1 MRRTNPTKGGICVAF
16 DGTLKFD
23 TAIDKTGFKLG
34 LDSLGGIAK
43 TGMGLVTK
51 AVGAASAA
59 VSAPGGYAVKV
70 GEGFESSMAQVIATM
85 GITKD
90 TIQDGVNSYDLLKE
104 AAAAAG
110 ESTTFSASEAA
121 GALNYLALAGYDAA
135 TAAEA
140 LPAVLDLAAAGALDL
155 QYASDLATDAMAA
168 LGIEATKENL
178 TAFGDQMAK
187 TASKANTSVAQ
198 LGEAILTVGG
208 TAKVLAGGT
217 TELNAALG
225 VLANRGIKGA
235 EGGTHLRNMILS
247 LSAPTDTAKQALDGL
262 GVSALDAEGNMR
274 PLNEVFADLQTAMD
288 GMSDGDTA
296 AVLSDIFNKTDLAA
310 AQAMIAGCGDEFD
323 KLTADLD
330 NCDGAMSDMAK
341 TMNDTLEGDMKSLGS
356 KAEAFGI
363 AIYDSL
369 NEPLREL
376 VQLGGDYVSQLTA
389 AFDSGGF
396 DGLAE
401 AVGGVL
407 GQVVTKLTG
416 YLPELTKL
424 GASLVSSLV
433 KGLSDNAPA
442 LARRALDAGLT
453 LIKGI
458 AQAAGDAVELGAAL
472 LTAIADGISKRQTK
486 IRVTAR
492 NIIRSMTKAIS
503 DSLPDMLE
511 AGAEILTVLT
521 EVIAENLPA
530 LAESGMQILNVI
542 SDAVMNNLPL
552 LISAG
557 LSLLEAISEGIR
569 DNLPALVG
577 TGLELIGFLCSA
589 LLDGENLSR
598 LLDTGLQI
606 LMAIVDTIVE
616 NLPLFVDVAVQII
629 LFLAQELLSAEN
641 IGKLLSA
648 AVEILLTLTNAIID
662 NIDDI
667 LIAAEAV
674 VDALCEELLTPENIE
689 KLLTT
694 GAEVL
699 GKLIS
704 GIFQIAGKL
713 AGFALMLFEE
723 IGSELEEPDWETI
736 GWEIVE
742 GIISGL
748 IGTKFSLADYLDD
761 FKENWVSGIK
771 DVFGIHSPSKVM
783 KDDVGKFLAM
793 GIGEGFENS
802 MASIGQ
808 KAVQS
813 VSAWT
818 SVLPKKA
825 EEAASQFITISD
837 SYLKQLPGMMS
848 EQLTETV
855 QRLIAWG
862 VQLRERGRTAARDLV
877 DVIAETVSA
886 LPDRMT
892 AIGRNLVEGLW
903 NGIAA
908 MGDWLHDQI
917 TGFADRI
924 LAGFTEAFGIHSP
937 STVMRD
943 YVGKYL
949 AQGIGV
955 GFTDEI
961 PEVGKDAAS
970 AFENLK
976 LPEITVR
983 IDRPDGDAPDY
994 PEFPRYPEVSPEA
1007 VEAFRLQS
1015 MRIGSSIAAPSP
1027 TSEIVN
1033 NHYSSTNISE
1043 YHGNTQGDQGASD
1056 AAPSGD
1062 IIIPVSIGGQQLETV
1077 VIKAAQI
1084 ANARSGGQTI

>member
-1 MRRTNPTKGGICVAF
+1 MAF

-59 VSAPGGYAVKV
+59 VSALGGYAVKV

-90 TIQDGVNSYDLLKE
+90 TIEDGVNSYDLLKE

-121 GALNYLALAGYDAA
+121 DALNYLALAGYSAA
-135 TAAEA
+135 QASEA
-140 LPAVLDLAAAGALDL
+140 LPAVLDLAAAGGLDL
-155 QYASDLATDAMAA
+155 AYASDLATDAMAA

-187 TASKANTSVAQ
+187 TASKANTSVSQ

-247 LSAPTDTAKQALDGL
+247 LSAPTDTAKAALDSL

-274 PLNEVFADLQTAMD
+274 PLNEVFADLQKSME

-323 KLTADLD
+323 KLTADLE
-330 NCDGAMSDMAK
+330 NCDGAMSDMAQ

-369 NEPLREL
+369 NDPLREL

-389 AFDSGGF
+389 AFNSGGF

-401 AVGGVL
+401 AFGDVL
-407 GQVVTKLTG
+407 GQAVTKLTG

-442 LARRALDAGLT
+442 LARSALDAGLT
-453 LIKGI
+453 LVKGI

-472 LTAIADGISKRQTK
+472 LTAIADGITKRQTK
-486 IRVTAR
+486 IRITAR
-492 NIIRSMTKAIS
+492 NIIRSITKAIS
-503 DSLPDMLE
+503 ESLPDMLE
-511 AGAEILTVLT
+511 AGTEIMTVLT
-521 EVIAENLPA
+521 EVIAENLPV
-530 LAESGMQILNVI
+530 LAESGMQILTVLSGAI
-542 SDAVMNNLPL
+542 VDNLPL
-552 LISAG
+552 LAGAG
-557 LSLLEAISEGIR
+557 LRLLKAVGEGIR
-569 DNLPALVG
+569 DNLPALADTALTLVEQLAEFLIENLPALV
-577 TGLELIGFLCSA
+577 TAALELISFLCGA

-598 LLDTGLQI
+598 LLDAGLQM
-606 LMAIVDTIVE
+606 LMAIVDTITE
-616 NLPLFVDVAVQII
+616 NLPLLVDVAVQII
-629 LFLAQELLSAEN
+629 LFLVQELLSAEN
-641 IGKLLSA
+641 IEKLLTA
-648 AVEILLTLTNAIID
+648 AVEILLTLVNAIID
-662 NIDDI
+662 NLDDV
-667 LIAAEAV
+667 LLAAEAV
-674 VDALCEELLTPENIE
+674 VAAICEELLTPENIE
-689 KLLTT
+689 KLLVA
-694 GAEVL
+694 GAELL
-699 GKLIS
+699 GRLVA
-704 GIFQIAGKL
+704 GICQIAGKL
-713 AGFALMLFEE
+713 AGFGYMMLEE
-723 IGSELEEPDWETI
+723 IEQELQEPDWETI

-813 VSAWT
+813 VTAWT

-855 QRLIAWG
+855 QR
-862 VQLRERGRTAARDLV
+862 
-877 DVIAETVSA
+877 
-886 LPDRMT
+886 
-892 AIGRNLVEGLW
+892 
-903 NGIAA
+903 
-908 MGDWLHDQI
+908 
-917 TGFADRI
+917 
-924 LAGFTEAFGIHSP
+924 
-937 STVMRD
+937 
-943 YVGKYL
+943 
-949 AQGIGV
+949 
-955 GFTDEI
+955 
-961 PEVGKDAAS
+961 
-970 AFENLK
+970 
-976 LPEITVR
+976 
-983 IDRPDGDAPDY
+983 
-994 PEFPRYPEVSPEA
+994 
-1007 VEAFRLQS
+1007 
-1015 MRIGSSIAAPSP
+1015 
-1027 TSEIVN
+1027 
-1033 NHYSSTNISE
+1033 
-1043 YHGNTQGDQGASD
+1043 
-1056 AAPSGD
+1056 
-1062 IIIPVSIGGQQLETV
+1062 
-1077 VIKAAQI
+1077 
-1084 ANARSGGQTI
+1084 